1 MKHRVSFRCNIQY
14 RGIALQ
20 AKCDCVRASIG
31 TGPRCEQVTIA
42 NCAIAPRSRSAKK
55 GDRTPKGKNLS
66 LMGGKTT
73 IRATGSSRGRYGHFC
88 RTGDPETVT
97 ISQ

>member
-1 MKHRVSFRCNIQY
+1 MRVVAAIWCATNCRS
-14 RGIALQ
+14 RGKNRETI
-20 AKCDCVRASIG
+20 
-31 TGPRCEQVTIA
+31 EVTIA